1 MRHGHLALPEGLD
14 EDLYGSYCPEL
25 DWLTSDEL
33 DSLLDGDM
41 EKEMMTYG
49 LAE

>member
-14 EDLYGSYCPEL
+14 EDLYGHYCPEL
-25 DWLTSDEL
+25 DWLTKDEL

-41 EKEMMTYG
+41 EKEMTAYD
-49 LAE
+49 LAD